1 MEAGLERYGH
11 IVVKIHERGQ
21 KQLKK
26 VWQNQIFMWKLL
38 FKTCPGYMIY
48 FLYDGFRYQGI
59 IFLEHV
65 LGIRYV
71 LHCAEY
77 HEPFW
82 KALLFIGVI
91 LIINMIQI
99 VPDGFFIHGWS
110 YQAKP
115 KLYKALK
122 EKMYEKASQ
131 IDLSCYDDPKYY
143 NDFVLAVAE
152 AESSIDRFLAMCN
165 MIVQGLTIIFTTGVF
180 YLMTDAAGILFV
192 LASFILRFL
201 VAKVLNKLNYDVR
214 MKVNPLE
221 RKRNYV
227 SRVFYLND
235 YAKELRLHPKVGDAL
250 EAEFMEANDG
260 IVKEQK
266 KVGFKRS
273 LLGFTRDYAVGDFIM
288 DGLYIT
294 YLVFQAAVLHTI
306 DYSNAVVLFNRTGS
320 LRRGMANM
328 ADIFP
333 KAQENSLYID
343 KIRAFL
349 DYDPKIKTDE
359 GELVPAGNAE
369 LKLDRVS
376 FCYNADMGNTLNGI
390 SLKVR
395 PGERIAIVGY
405 NGAGKTTLIKLLM
418 RLYDPTSGSITYHG
432 QDIRTFRPGDYRH
445 RIGVV
450 FQDYQMYAASLEENV
465 VMAAPESGED
475 RAEYT
480 ALKKDVHDEKLN
492 LMDPGENDNKC
503 GRKDK
508 NRADSQDSSTGEGS
522 KYGSIDCTTAEE
534 TDGSVKRQLV
544 RNRVTSALE
553 RAGFGD
559 RLKTLPQGL
568 DTQVTAE
575 FDKEGVNFSGGES
588 QKIAISRAFYK
599 DADILVMD
607 EPSSAL
613 DPIAEYELN
622 KAMESA
628 AQGKTVFYISHR
640 LSTTRDADRIIM
652 LENGRIAEEGTHESL
667 LARNGKYAEMW
678 RVQAGRYEAS

>member
-1 MEAGLERYGH
+1 MKRV
-11 IVVKIHERGQ
+11 IDN
-21 KQLKK
+21 QLFL
-26 VWQNQIFMWKLL
+26 WRLC

-82 KALLFIGVI
+82 KALLFIGII
-91 LIINMIQI
+91 LIINAIQI
-99 VPDGFFIHGWS
+99 IPDGFFIHGWTFKN
-110 YQAKP
+110 KP
-115 KLYKALK
+115 KLYRALK
-122 EKMYEKASQ
+122 EKMYEKAAE
-131 IDLSCYDDPKYY
+131 IDLSCYDDPDYY

-152 AESSIDRFLAMCN
+152 AETSIDRFLTMCN
-165 MIVQGLTIIFTTGVF
+165 MIVQALTILFTTGIF

-192 LASFILRFL
+192 LASFILRFF
-201 VAKVLNKLNYDVR
+201 VSKVINKLNYDVR
-214 MKVNPLE
+214 LKVNPLE

-235 YAKELRLHPKVGDAL
+235 YAKELRLHPKVGEDL
-250 EAEFMEANDG
+250 EKEFIEANDG
-260 IVKEQK
+260 IAGIQK
-266 KVGFKRS
+266 KAGRKRS
-273 LLGFTRDYAVGDFIM
+273 WLNFTNEYVVGDFLL

-320 LRRGMANM
+320 LRRGMVNL

-333 KAQENSLYID
+333 KAQENSLYVD

-349 DYDPKIKTDE
+349 DYDPKIKRKEGIAVPEAKTDDT
-359 GELVPAGNAE
+359 GRDARQGIV
-369 LKLDRVS
+369 LDDVS
-376 FCYNADMGNTLNGI
+376 FKYREDLDETLKHI
-390 SLKVR
+390 SLNVK
-395 PGERIAIVGY
+395 PGEKIAIVGY

-418 RLYDPTSGSITYHG
+418 RLYDPTSGVISYLGH
-432 QDIRTFRPGDYRH
+432 DIREYKPDDYTGH
-445 RIGVV
+445 IGVV
-450 FQDYQMYAASLEENV
+450 FQDYQMYGASLAENV
-465 VMAAPESGED
+465 VMSADIPEDKSGIVS
-475 RAEYT
+475 
-480 ALKKDVHDEKLN
+480 ALKK
-492 LMDPGENDNKC
+492 
-503 GRKDK
+503 
-508 NRADSQDSSTGEGS
+508 
-522 KYGSIDCTTAEE
+522 
-534 TDGSVKRQLV
+534 
-544 RNRVTSALE
+544 
-553 RAGFGD
+553 AGFGS
-559 RLKTLPQGL
+559 RLESLDKGL

-588 QKIAISRAFYK
+588 QKIAISRAFYSN
-599 DADILVMD
+599 ADILIMD

-628 AQGKTVFYISHR
+628 AEGKTVFYISHR

-652 LENGRIAEEGTHESL
+652 LEDGRIVEEGTHESL
-667 LARNGKYAEMW
+667 LAMDGRYAQMW
-678 RVQAGRYEAS
+678 KVQAGRYEVQ

>member
-1 MEAGLERYGH
+1 MKRVL
-11 IVVKIHERGQ
+11 
-21 KQLKK
+21 
-26 VWQNQIFMWKLL
+26 QNQLFLWRLC

-71 LHCAEY
+71 LHCAEF

-91 LIINMIQI
+91 LLINMIQI
-99 VPDGFFIHGWS
+99 VPDGYFIHGWS
-110 YQAKP
+110 YRAKP

-122 EKMYEKASQ
+122 EQMYQKAAD

-152 AESSIDRFLAMCN
+152 AESSIDRFLTMCN
-165 MIVQGLTIIFTTGVF
+165 LIVQAITVIVTTGAF
-180 YLMTDAAGILFV
+180 YIATDAMGILFV
-192 LASFILRFL
+192 LASFVLRFL
-201 VAKVLNKLNYDVR
+201 ISRVINKLNYEVR
-214 MKVNPLE
+214 LKVNPLE

-235 YAKELRLHPKVGDAL
+235 YAKELRLHPVVGEEL
-250 EAEFMEANDG
+250 EKEFEEANDAIIEKQKAVG
-260 IVKEQK
+260 I
-266 KVGFKRS
+266 KRMWLNFLNS
-273 LLGFTRDYAVGDFIM
+273 YVVGDFIM

-294 YLVFQAAVLHTI
+294 YLVFQAAVLHTVA
-306 DYSNAVVLFNRTGS
+306 YSDAVVLFNRTGS
-320 LRRGMANM
+320 LRRGFQNM
-328 ADIFP
+328 ADVFP
-333 KAQENSLYID
+333 MAQENSLYIE

-349 DYDPKIKTDE
+349 DYEPKMDVTK
-359 GELVPAGNAE
+359 GESVPEGNADLSLE
-369 LKLDRVS
+369 NISFAYKEDAGETLK
-376 FCYNADMGNTLNGI
+376 NI
-390 SLKVR
+390 SLKVK
-395 PGERIAIVGY
+395 PGEKVAIVGY

-418 RLYDPTSGSITYHG
+418 RLYDPTEGKILYHG
-432 QDIRTFRPGDYRH
+432 QNIKEFKPYDYRR

-450 FQDYQMYAASLEENV
+450 FQDYQMYGANLEENV
-465 VMAAPESGED
+465 IMADPAFAAGQLENMVQSED
-475 RAEYT
+475 G
-480 ALKKDVHDEKLN
+480 DVDASFFEKLK
-492 LMDPGENDNKC
+492 LGAVC
-503 GRKDK
+503 
-508 NRADSQDSSTGEGS
+508 
-522 KYGSIDCTTAEE
+522 
-534 TDGSVKRQLV
+534 
-544 RNRVTSALE
+544 ALE
-553 RAGFGD
+553 RAGFGERYKSLD
-559 RLKTLPQGL
+559 KGL

-599 DADILVMD
+599 DADILIMD

-628 AQGKTVFYISHR
+628 AKGKTVFYISHR
-640 LSTTRDADRIIM
+640 LSTTRDADRIIL

-667 LARNGKYAEMW
+667 LAMNGKYAEMW
-678 RVQAGRYEAS
+678 RVQAGRYETA